1 MARHFSLGPAPRC
14 RKIATTILRR
24 FRHASPFL
32 NTPRNPPPK
41 PTRRNQSTFFPRI
54 RGTAVTLR
62 RMPKSVRK
70 KCAVSAFEF
79 QFRASL
85 ALASSCNLAL
95 LGDVVLQRRH
105 RGLLR
110 FPEHRKSPP
119 YGGLLD
125 FMRCRF
131 FYASSGE
138 IASLRHR
145 GTVAVGKRQRL
156 QSVSSSRKK
165 RAGGRG
171 GGLGEG
177 EHPLASAEGVPP
189 PPITPKG
196 RPQAVPVRRRRSL
209 RASIAER
216 RGPSLQ
222 LSFIPATGAAPFH
235 KKSEARRN
243 GSSCRASCPSEG
255 EKEGTLRRVLC
266 SSPRFMRTTSA

>member
-1 MARHFSLGPAPRC
+1 
-14 RKIATTILRR
+14 
-24 FRHASPFL
+24 
-32 NTPRNPPPK
+32 
-41 PTRRNQSTFFPRI
+41 
-54 RGTAVTLR
+54 
-62 RMPKSVRK
+62 MPKSVREK
-70 KCAVSAFEF
+70 RAVSAFEF

-85 ALASSCNLAL
+85 TLTSLCNLAL
-95 LGDVVLQRRH
+95 RGDVVLKRSH

-119 YGGLLD
+119 YWRAFGFHALSIFL
-125 FMRCRF
+125 CF
-131 FYASSGE
+131 FGE
-138 IASLRHR
+138 IASLRYR
-145 GTVAVGKRQRL
+145 GTAAEGKRQRL
-156 QSVSSSRKK
+156 QIVSSSRKK